1 MEEEEAKIKEIIKTL
16 LEKMG
21 VEGDV
26 DAFETTDSLQFTIK
40 TNQAGLLIGEEGQ
53 NLIALNHLL
62 KRIAE
67 KQMGKTE
74 LPFSLDV
81 NDYQK
86 QKAEE
91 IKDLARMSAQRVRFF
106 KKEITLRPMT
116 SYERRTVHAALTEY
130 PDIVTESSGE
140 EPNRCVTIKPFGED

>member
-1 MEEEEAKIKEIIKTL
+1 MREEEIKIKEIIKTL
-16 LEKMG
+16 LEKIG

-26 DAFETTDSLQFTIK
+26 DARETTDSLQFTIK

-53 NLIALNHLL
+53 NLIALNHVL
-62 KRIAE
+62 KRITE
-67 KQMGKTE
+67 KQIGKTE

-106 KKEITLRPMT
+106 KKPIMLRPMT
-116 SYERRTVHAALTEY
+116 SYERRIVHAVLTEY

-140 EPNRCVTIKPFGED
+140 EPNRSVTIKPFGEN